1 MSGESLERKK
11 DGERKKERKR
21 TTKSN
26 KVIAASSYA
35 APRVARLLSGGRI
48 DRIPQNNAQVGDG
61 AHSRRDG
68 FTFQSETP
76 LPLTFQWRLVSRS
89 ISPHLAPPRFTSPRL
104 ACQTPAFLRKCLLP
118 LRSLFERKRHGRAFR
133 CETLSTRHSADTSAD
148 RMFHKQTRSLSSL
161 NSRHPPYTK
170 LTTADCNYSALS
182 VNETSARRRR
192 RPTRY
197 DGSPATRTR

>member
-1 MSGESLERKK
+1 MLIH
-11 DGERKKERKR
+11 DGDA
-21 TTKSN
+21 T
-26 KVIAASSYA
+26 
-35 APRVARLLSGGRI
+35 
-48 DRIPQNNAQVGDG
+48 
-61 AHSRRDG
+61 
-68 FTFQSETP
+68 
-76 LPLTFQWRLVSRS
+76 VSRS
-89 ISPHLAPPRFTSPRL
+89 KARHLCRSRSNGDSSLALPRLTSPLLASPRL
-104 ACQTPAFLRKCLLP
+104 ACQTPAFLRKCLP

-148 RMFHKQTRSLSSL
+148 RMFHKRTRSLSSL